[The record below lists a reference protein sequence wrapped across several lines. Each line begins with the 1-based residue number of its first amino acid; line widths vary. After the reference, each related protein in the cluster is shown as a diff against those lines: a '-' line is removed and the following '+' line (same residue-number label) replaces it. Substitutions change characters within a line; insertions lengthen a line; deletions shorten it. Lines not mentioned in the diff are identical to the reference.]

1 MPLTSVWLANRTVPC
16 STTKKNGGWKSYD
29 QLAFINYLG
38 TRAMMLKPCGTQ
50 GIKSGTGG
58 KTLST
63 GQMGRE
69 LQVEVLS
76 PRKSGAN
83 NQVPTLVLRSSSVP
97 LARALSHSP
106 RKGT

>member
-1 MPLTSVWLANRTVPC
+1 
-16 STTKKNGGWKSYD
+16 
-29 QLAFINYLG
+29 
-38 TRAMMLKPCGTQ
+38 
-50 GIKSGTGG
+50 
-58 KTLST
+58 
-63 GQMGRE
+63 MGRE